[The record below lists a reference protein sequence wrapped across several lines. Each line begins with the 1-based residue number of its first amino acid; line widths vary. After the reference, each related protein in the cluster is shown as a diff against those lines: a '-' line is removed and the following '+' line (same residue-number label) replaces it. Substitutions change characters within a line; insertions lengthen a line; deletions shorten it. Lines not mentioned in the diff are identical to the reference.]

1 MNPVQRPFSLPP
13 PFAAFPATAP
23 WPPVL
28 SYYVPPPR
36 IRVDT
41 RPDIRL
47 LQSKAIQ
54 NFKPTPKVALDAR
67 AIEFRPV
74 SSPTNSSAQ
83 SQSSSVDSS
92 TQSGQPAEPP
102 APAYLDI
109 LEDYYIKPRIVHVAE
124 LFPADIEY

>member
-1 MNPVQRPFSLPP
+1 MNPVQRPFWLPP

-28 SYYVPPPR
+28 SYFPPPR

-41 RPDIRL
+41 RPEIRL
-47 LQSKAIQ
+47 PQSKAIKIV
-54 NFKPTPKVALDAR
+54 KPTPKVALDAR

-74 SSPTNSSAQ
+74 SSPTISSAQ
-83 SQSSSVDSS
+83 SHSGSVDSS

-109 LEDYYIKPRIVHVAE
+109 LEDYHIKPRIVHVAE